1 MKKFSIFIFILALGL
16 IVSACS
22 SSETVSENDK
32 DVQGNGSADYP
43 EEVTIGY
50 QIIPNP
56 ELLAKELGLVE
67 EKFPNTKINWVQFD
81 SGRDVNTA
89 MASGDIDLGLAGSV
103 PVVTGIANNLP
114 YQIYYIHDVIGQA
127 ESLVVKQD
135 LNIQSFEDLK
145 GKRLAVPFGSTTH
158 FSLLKALDLN
168 KIDQSEVEILDMQ
181 PQDILAAWERGD
193 IDGAFVWHPTL
204 GKIKESGGQVL
215 ITAEELANEGII
227 TADLGIVNK
236 EFAAQYPQ
244 FIADYKSV
252 LDAAAAKYQED
263 ANAVAQTLATVLGVS
278 EEDTLEQIEGLIW
291 IDSSEQQT
299 AEYFGTADS
308 KGKFAQVLETTGTFL
323 VNQKIIPS
331 NPELSVFEASIY
343 YGN

>member
-1 MKKFSIFIFILALGL
+1 MKKLIIFVFVLALGL
-16 IVSACS
+16 IISACS
-22 SSETVSENDK
+22 NKPTSENTK
-32 DVQGNGSADYP
+32 DAQGTVSADYP

-50 QIIPNP
+50 QIIPNA

-89 MASGDIDLGLAGSV
+89 MASGAIDLGLAGSV

-114 YQIYYIHDVIGQA
+114 YQVYYIHDVIGEA

-158 FSLLKALDLN
+158 FSLLKALDL
-168 KIDQSEVEILDMQ
+168 KGIDQSEVEILDMQ
-181 PQDILAAWERGD
+181 PQDILAAWQRGD

-227 TADLGIVNK
+227 TADIGIVNK
-236 EFAAQYPQ
+236 EFAEQYPK

-252 LDAAAAKYQED
+252 LDEGIAKYKED
-263 ANAVAQTLATVLGVS
+263 ANAVAQTLTTVLGVS
-278 EEDTLEQIEGLIW
+278 EEEVLAQIEGLIW
-291 IDSSEQQT
+291 VDSSEQQT
-299 AEYFGTADS
+299 NEYFGTADS
-308 KGKFAQVLETTGTFL
+308 KGNFAQVLDTTGQFL
-323 VNQKIIPS
+323 VDQKIISS
-331 NPELSVFEASIY
+331 NPELSVYEESIY